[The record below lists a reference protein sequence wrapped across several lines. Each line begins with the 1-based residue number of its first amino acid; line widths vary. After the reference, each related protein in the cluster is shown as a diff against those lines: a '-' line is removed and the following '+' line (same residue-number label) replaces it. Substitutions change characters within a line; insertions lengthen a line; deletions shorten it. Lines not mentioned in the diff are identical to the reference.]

1 MAKRKPKL
9 LTINP
14 GCGVH
19 LTSYTANGLDVGYAI
34 EPRATERQSLSDN
47 LDLSASELPANKIYN
62 RKQRG
67 VDELLAQLKLKEVG
81 ELDVLEINTTATQ
94 IISNKRDEN
103 LFDVFGLARRLLP
116 KVVVALAPA
125 EICGTKNRWAF
136 EGFLDYLRYSSL
148 SKKDERQYL
157 VDFGTIDTADYGSPV
172 RKQFTFII
180 GLRTD
185 VAKANNISTEY
196 GLRFAFPK
204 KSKAKTFADALKNH
218 QVANEEDDFWFIQ
231 TSKNQRLRKAI
242 DLLPVGNDRTETRR
256 LTPREKR
263 DCGYSKSSTVDLA
276 LTGLEDFVPDTSKY
290 NVIHPTHQRL
300 LSVSELRCLFDIP
313 KGWANIGSSVE
324 FAEVLKR
331 AIPPTFTKSLANT
344 LIKPA
349 LAGKLKIPKSKS
361 GITGKIEAAELLRV
375 ESEGIRTYRI
385 DLDRG
390 FEASAKQ
397 MGKEPR
403 EADFD
408 YLFDANEFGED
419 FIVYA
424 PFDDNT
430 GERPIVGTIRRKV
443 FKDEARVEAVR
454 QLSKLTKSKVGRSDA
469 RGNVAPISY
478 TAEELEKEKQRYGA
492 DKVWVSDDKRLM
504 KHIKSDGEW
513 SRPRTP
519 AIPSMQVGWNRDTKS
534 AVKAGR
540 GRIKQTSVF
549 QNEKICDAGY
559 WNDFNDKVDTT
570 YRKMAFDSYR
580 KQRGFMNAWIP
591 KSVRL
596 GSSLFTTMSIQAYT
610 ADDMPSM
617 LYHVDSGDENSGL
630 TNITAFEEGEYRGGY
645 FVLPRW
651 RCAFK
656 IGDGDVFIA
665 NSNEVHGVT
674 TAETD
679 GTRYSI
685 VSYVQPNLAS
695 RVSFNSAQPRKSP
708 RPNFNIRQWQVAIPS
723 KDRSHIIVKQS
734 LATLARYKV
743 PPKKVTV
750 FVADEQQKREY
761 AKAISEAQL
770 PYTRLVVG
778 VPGMRE
784 VREFATHYFD
794 EGTPVLFMDDDIK
807 AVKVLGGDE
816 LGGAKFEEIIDLYGQ
831 IIVRGFNT
839 ARENH
844 AYLWGIYPVDN
855 EGFATATTNTDIE
868 NLNEEDADAFRFE
881 RVSVGNCYCIGSFF
895 GQIIRHDKA
904 LSITKPK
911 VPKAK
916 SGLFIGDKED
926 NERSILHYIKDGRVV
941 RLDYATVDTAYYS
954 GSGGVTGGME
964 FQRSNQTIEIGAEYM
979 LRTYPKYVSAWKRT
993 SGANK
998 GKWELKHLS

>member
-1 MAKRKPKL
+1 MAQRKPKL
-9 LTINP
+9 LSINP

-19 LTSYTANGLDVGYAI
+19 LTSYITNGINVNYAI
-34 EPRATERQSLSDN
+34 EPKLLERQCLYDN
-47 LDLSASELPANKIYN
+47 LGLSASDLPANKIYN

-67 VDELLAQLKLKEVG
+67 VDELLAQLKLKAVG
-81 ELDVLEINTTATQ
+81 DLDVLEINTTATQ
-94 IISNKRDEN
+94 KIGNKRDEN

-116 KVVVALAPA
+116 KIVVALAPA
-125 EICGTKNRWAF
+125 EICATKNRWEF

-218 QVANEEDDFWFIQ
+218 QLTNEEDDFWFIQ
-231 TSKNQRLRKAI
+231 TSKNQRFRKAI
-242 DLLPVGNDRTETRR
+242 DLLPVGNERTEIRR
-256 LTPREKR
+256 LTPKEKL
-263 DCGYSKSSTVDLA
+263 DCGYSKTSTVDLA
-276 LTGLEDFVPDTSKY
+276 LTGLQDFVPDTSKY

-300 LSVSELRCLFDIP
+300 LSVSELRCLFDVP
-313 KGWANIGSSVE
+313 KDWKNIGTSVE
-324 FAEVLKR
+324 FAETLSR
-331 AIPPTFTKSLANT
+331 AIPPTFTKSLTNT

-361 GITGKIEAAELLRV
+361 GITGKIEAAELLRI
-375 ESEGIRTYRI
+375 ESDDIRTYSV

-390 FEASAKQ
+390 FEASTKQ

-403 EADFD
+403 LADFD
-408 YLFDANEFGED
+408 YLFDANEIGED
-419 FIVYA
+419 FVVYA

-454 QLSKLTKSKVGRSDA
+454 QLSKLTKSKTGRSDA
-469 RGNVAPISY
+469 RGNVAPNAY
-478 TAEELEKEKQRYGA
+478 TDEEIEKEKQTYGA
-492 DKVWVSDDKRLM
+492 DNVWVSDDKRRM

-519 AIPSMQVGWNRDTKS
+519 AIPSIQVGWNRDTKS
-534 AVKAGR
+534 EVAKGR
-540 GRIKQTSVF
+540 GRIKRTSVF
-549 QNEKICDAGY
+549 QNEKICDAQY
-559 WNDFNDKVDTT
+559 WNDFNDKVDNT

-674 TAETD
+674 PAETD

-695 RVSFNSAQPRKSP
+695 NTQFNRAYPPKSP
-708 RPNFNIRQWQVAIPS
+708 RPNFNIRQWEVAIPS
-723 KDRSHIIVKQS
+723 KDRSERIVNES

-750 FVADEQQKREY
+750 FVADEEQRKQY
-761 AKAISEAQL
+761 ADAIAKAQL
-770 PYTRLVVG
+770 PYNQLVVALPG
-778 VPGMRE
+778 VRE
-784 VREFATHYFD
+784 VREFATAYYP
-794 EGTPVLFMDDDIK
+794 ENTPVLFMDDDIEE
-807 AVKVLGGDE
+807 VLIFGGDE
-816 LGGAKFEEIIDLYGQ
+816 FGGAKYEPATNLYEQ
-831 IIVRGFNT
+831 IVVRGFNT
-839 ARENH
+839 ARENN
-844 AYLWGIYPVDN
+844 AYLWGIYAATDEKKASQTVGVNVD
-855 EGFATATTNTDIE
+855 ELTGAE
-868 NLNEEDADAFRFE
+868 ADAFRFE
-881 RVSVGNCYCIGSFF
+881 RVSVGNYYIIGSFF
-895 GQIIRHDKA
+895 GQIIRHDKS
-904 LSITKPK
+904 LSITTPK
-911 VPKAK
+911 VPKDPN
-916 SGLFIGDKED
+916 GLFIGDKED
-926 NERSILHYIKDGRVV
+926 HERSVLHYIKDGRVV
-941 RLDYATVDTAYYS
+941 RLDYASVKTKYYS
-954 GSGGVTGGME
+954 GSAGVTGGLE
-964 FQRSNQTIEIGAEYM
+964 FQRSLDTIKEGAEYM
-979 LRTYPKYVSAWKRT
+979 VRTYPKYVRAELRT
-993 SGANK
+993 RGEDK
-998 GKWELKHLS
+998 GKWEIRHK